1 MLSRA
6 VRQRSRALSKHGA
19 SPHTPYWGKRG
30 RRTIPDWRE
39 CGSWQSGMR
48 SCGGLPEWLECKRW
62 KAGMRSRKPACQL
75 ANALSFCAFPCPASC
90 GKHTRM
96 IGAAEA
102 GRPYVRKKPICRGA
116 YVRPFSANPAP
127 LLLRHPIIDSKMG
140 VWGLA
145 PMFTFCPCLSLM
157 QPSFCPRKRA
167 ARLHRSFIALL

>member
-1 MLSRA
+1 MGLRPIP
-6 VRQRSRALSKHGA
+6 LIGE
-19 SPHTPYWGKRG
+19 RG
-30 RRTIPDWRE
+30 GGERYSIGGNAEAGNPACAPAEGYPNGWNAGTRH
-39 CGSWQSGMR
+39 WQS
-48 SCGGLPEWLECKRW
+48 
-62 KAGMRSRKPACQL
+62 ACQR
-75 ANALSFCAFPCPASC
+75 ANVLLFCAFPCPASC

-127 LLLRHPIIDSKMG
+127 LLLRHPMIDSKMG

-167 ARLHRSFIALL
+167 ARLHRSFCALL